1 MRKKPK
7 NAPIL
12 VTMILLP
19 YVLIRTAMDLV
30 SWLIEVICD
39 GIQALGPWFQGFV
52 TGMVTT
58 LTGLIIL
65 AGMAAYS

>member
-1 MRKKPK
+1 MRKKTK

-12 VTMILLP
+12 VTMILMP

-30 SWLIEVICD
+30 MWLTDEACEIFQVLEP
-39 GIQALGPWFQGFV
+39 QAQGFV

-65 AGMAAYS
+65 AGIAAYS

>member
-1 MRKKPK
+1 
-7 NAPIL
+7 
-12 VTMILLP
+12 
-19 YVLIRTAMDLV
+19 MDLV
-30 SWLIEVICD
+30 SWLIEVIRD